1 MTQTRNR
8 RAGVE
13 DRWTDLKKPRQ
24 DRDDDGNPLFDAN
37 GEPVMTLKPVNFG
50 KGLRWRARYV
60 DEDGKEHAK
69 GFRVKTDATAWLN
82 GIVAA
87 QETGSYVDPA
97 LGKVTLRSFYREWA
111 ERQVWL
117 PGTRAAMDLAV
128 YSATFSDLPFSEL
141 KPSHVESWVKAMK
154 DKPLEPS
161 TIHTRFTNVRG
172 VIRAAVHDRAG
183 IARDV
188 TVKVKLPRLRKAEAA
203 MTIPTPAEVGEI
215 LRNADGQFV
224 AFIALCA
231 FGGLRLGE
239 CAALKVGDIS
249 FLRKEVR
256 VSRQV
261 QRVNG
266 GEVDIRAPKYG
277 SERTVY
283 AADEL
288 LTMLT
293 EHIRLYRPGDDPER
307 WMFPGQ
313 GKHPMHQNSVG
324 YWWRR
329 ARSAVK
335 TSYRLHDLRHY
346 YASGLIAAGCDVVTV
361 QRALGHQ
368 KATVTLNTYAH
379 LWPDAEDRT
388 RTAASSLVQQA
399 LSTTADA
406 LRTHGQV

>member
-1 MTQTRNR
+1 MRQTRNR
-8 RAGVE
+8 RSGVE
-13 DRWTDLKKPRQ
+13 DRWTKTLRHP
-24 DRDDDGNPLFDAN
+24 DGSTETVPSA
-37 GEPVMTLKPVNFG
+37 GHG

-69 GFRVKTDATAWLN
+69 GFARKTDATSWLN
-82 GIVAA
+82 GIVAS
-87 QETGSYVDPA
+87 QETGTYLDPA
-97 LGKVTLRSFYREWA
+97 TGKVTLRSFYGEWA
-111 ERQVWL
+111 DRQVWL

-128 YSATFSDLPFSEL
+128 YSATFVDVPFADL
-141 KPSHVESWVKAMK
+141 KPSHIESWVKTMK

-172 VIRAAVHDRAG
+172 VIRAAIHDRAG

-188 TVKVKLPRLRKAEAA
+188 TAKVKLPRLRKAEAA
-203 MTIPTPAEVGEI
+203 MTIPLPAEVGQI
-215 LRNADGQFV
+215 LRAADPQFV

-239 CAALKVGDIS
+239 AAALKVGDID
-249 FLRKEVR
+249 FLRKEIR
-256 VSRQV
+256 VKRQV
-261 QRVNG
+261 QRVTG
-266 GEVDIRAPKYG
+266 GEVDIREPKFG

-283 AADEL
+283 APDEL

-293 EHIRLYRPGDDPER
+293 EHIRIYQPGDDPDR

-313 GKHPMHQNSVG
+313 GEHPMHQNSVG

-329 ARSAVK
+329 ARTAVEN
-335 TSYRLHDLRHY
+335 TYRLHDLRHY
-346 YASGLIAAGCDVVTV
+346 YASGLIFAGCDVVTV
-361 QRALGHQ
+361 QRALGHS

-388 RTAASSLVQQA
+388 RKAASGLVQQA
-399 LSTTADA
+399 LGSTADG
-406 LRTHGQV
+406 LRTQGEE

>member
-1 MTQTRNR
+1 MTQIRNR
-8 RAGVE
+8 RSGVE
-13 DRWTDLKKPRQ
+13 DRWNKTVRLP
-24 DRDDDGNPLFDAN
+24 DGTTETVPSAAN
-37 GEPVMTLKPVNFG
+37 GR
-50 KGLRWRARYV
+50 GLRWRARYV
-60 DEDGKEHAK
+60 DENGKEHAK
-69 GFRVKTDATAWLN
+69 GFRTKTEATAWLN
-82 GIVAA
+82 SIVAA

-97 LGKVTLRSFYREWA
+97 LGKVTLRSFYSQWA
-111 ERQVWL
+111 DRQVWL

-128 YSATFSDLPFSEL
+128 NSATFADVAFADL
-141 KPSHVESWVKAMK
+141 KPSHIESWVKAMK

-172 VIRAAVHDRAG
+172 VIRAAIHDRAG

-188 TVKVKLPRLRKAEAA
+188 TAKVKLPRLRKAEAA
-203 MTIPTPAEVGEI
+203 MTIPEPAEVGQI
-215 LRNADGQFV
+215 LRAADPQFV

-239 CAALKVGDIS
+239 CAALRVGDIS
-249 FLRKEVR
+249 FLRKEIR

-266 GEVDIRAPKYG
+266 GEVDIRAPKFG
-277 SERTVY
+277 SERTVF
-283 AADEL
+283 APDEL

-293 EHIRLYRPGDDPER
+293 EHIRLYRPGDDPQR

-313 GKHPMHQNSVG
+313 KDQPLHQNSVG

-335 TSYRLHDLRHY
+335 NTYRLHDLRHY

-361 QRALGHQ
+361 QRALGHS

-388 RTAASSLVQQA
+388 RKAASGLIQQA
-399 LSTTADA
+399 LKPAADG
-406 LRTHGQV
+406 LRTQGQN